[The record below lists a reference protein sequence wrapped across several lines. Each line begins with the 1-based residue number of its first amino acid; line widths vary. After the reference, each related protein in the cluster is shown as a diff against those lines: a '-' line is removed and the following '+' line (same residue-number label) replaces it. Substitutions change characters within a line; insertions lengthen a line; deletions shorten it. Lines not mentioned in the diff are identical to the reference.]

1 MSWPESRVA
10 RDKSDFSSNRQATE
24 AIAKMYKLKSP
35 TGFALSIG
43 CPWTCDLCIVLNWP
57 DEQRRTGNGR
67 FVSYRLIRRSKYMFS
82 Y

>member
-43 CPWTCDLCIVLNWP
+43 LSMDMRPV
-57 DEQRRTGNGR
+57 
-67 FVSYRLIRRSKYMFS
+67 YRSQLAR
-82 Y
+82 